1 MADPF
6 RRPAAPPRRPAAG
19 RVTAGWA
26 PVLYGRT
33 RSADTWWRVVPEG
46 VDQHGWLDGAV
57 QAAVADGTGLRDGAR
72 FLFAQNGVH
81 RIVGVA
87 CRASELSDTM
97 RSDGVREMYCFVG
110 WLTETGPGGGAPGPE
125 WARFERE
132 YRAWA
137 GAVYARWMEP
147 VWTAPASTLRRP
159 RRAAAEAAP
168 WPEPV
173 RRATGPVGG
182 ARFVP
187 PEGWADLWDGAGAGT
202 APVTIVLGWPSAD
215 RARGDAVTHLGVL
228 RVSADARHAPAS
240 APPRQAVPPFAPA
253 RPGPPHM
260 PPGPP
265 HPAPHPSPG
274 RSPTPGAPVAALA
287 LAAGGAVLLGTVAL
301 MALALSGGDEKPKTV
316 PITKAATVQPGH
328 GLTVGAG
335 LPADLTGALRYE
347 GGRLTAAPKT
357 AAVPKTAAATLPN
370 TTAPSERACDDRLRE
385 SGAALPAGKIG
396 KVAGLGVCLRTGAS
410 GRLAFVRVDAER
422 KKTLDVTVTI
432 WKHG

>member
-1 MADPF
+1 MAEPF
-6 RRPAAPPRRPAAG
+6 RRPAVPPPGPAAG
-19 RVTAGWA
+19 RVTADWA

-46 VDQHGWLDGAV
+46 VDQHGWLDGVV
-57 QAAVADGTGLRDGAR
+57 QAAVADGAGLRDGAR

-87 CRASELSDTM
+87 CRASELSNTM

-187 PEGWADLWDGAGAGT
+187 PEGWAALWDGAGAGT

-228 RVSADARHAPAS
+228 RVPADARHAPAFS
-240 APPRQAVPPFAPA
+240 PPAARQAARPFAPA
-253 RPGPPHM
+253 PPGPPGPPPRM
-260 PPGPP
+260 PPGPA
-265 HPAPHPSPG
+265 HAPPG
-274 RSPTPGAPVAALA
+274 RSPAAGPPVAALA

-301 MALALSGGDEKPKTV
+301 MALVLSGGDDEPKTV
-316 PITKAATVQPGH
+316 PLTGAATVQPGH
-328 GLTVGAG
+328 GLAVGAG
-335 LPADLTGALRYE
+335 LPADLNGALRYD

-357 AAVPKTAAATLPN
+357 VAATLP
-370 TTAPSERACDDRLRE
+370 TATAPSERACGDRLRE
-385 SGAALPAGKIG
+385 NGAALPAGKTG

-422 KKTLDVTVTI
+422 KKILDVTVTI